1 MQERIADELSKQVKK
16 SLKANPN
23 QMFKVI
29 INLREDANLEE
40 VIRTLSKSGLEVV
53 STIPGPV
60 PIVAGS
66 VAAKDISQLAQESR
80 VKKIEPDGKTFAVS

>member
-1 MQERIADELSKQVKK
+1 VQERIADELSKQVKK

-60 PIVAGS
+60 PIVAGIPLS
-66 VAAKDISQLAQESR
+66 VSIRDEDTHDMKAAIDR
-80 VKKIEPDGKTFAVS
+80 